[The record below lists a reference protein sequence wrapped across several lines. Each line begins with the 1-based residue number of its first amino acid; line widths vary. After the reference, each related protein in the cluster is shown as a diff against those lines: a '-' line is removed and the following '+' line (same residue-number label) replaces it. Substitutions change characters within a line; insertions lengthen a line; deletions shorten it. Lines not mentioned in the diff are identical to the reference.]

1 MVGVFL
7 GRPQNC
13 QAGMVVM
20 RAARDTLLALGSR
33 ADALCSV
40 VVTKDDD
47 ACIRMKAT
55 WQDNRFTL
63 TLTGNTG
70 YVSIQGPSAPLLAFG
85 SYMANELG
93 GTLFV
98 AKDVGVDPRN
108 PGARTGD
115 DQSVEHETTVTTA
128 QSQQPQ
134 QQQQQTGAEPEGA
147 TSSGTSASDGASG
160 GPVLSGQGN
169 VMVNVSFH
177 DNTTDL
183 PAQVE
188 GLAEI
193 LRSVLNIC
201 SRRGSAQR
209 DGDA

>member
-1 MVGVFL
+1 MVGVLL
-7 GRPQNC
+7 GRPKNC

-70 YVSIQGPSAPLLAFG
+70 YVSIQGPSASLLAFG

-108 PGARTGD
+108 PGAHTGD
-115 DQSVEHETTVTTA
+115 DQSVEHETTT

-193 LRSVLNIC
+193 LRSALNIC
-201 SRRGSAQR
+201 SRRSAQR
-209 DGDA
+209 DADA

>member
-70 YVSIQGPSAPLLAFG
+70 YVFIQGPSASLLAFG
-85 SYMANELG
+85 SYVADELG
-93 GTLFV
+93 GVLHV
-98 AKDVGVDPRN
+98 AKDVGVDPHN
-108 PGARTGD
+108 PGAHTGD
-115 DQSVEHETTVTTA
+115 DQSVEHETTS

-134 QQQQQTGAEPEGA
+134 QQQQQTGAQPEGA

-183 PAQVE
+183 SAQVE

-193 LRSVLNIC
+193 LRSALNIC
-201 SRRGSAQR
+201 PRRGSAQR
-209 DGDA
+209 DADA